1 MSLNS
6 KYYTEDI
13 NTIQSVDFTILTNK
27 DVKRYSAVSKDPFGI
42 NVPESYDNYEPKKG
56 GLVDLRLGTCDP
68 YLNCTTCGLNTYE
81 CPGHF
86 GHTELAE
93 PVYHFGF
100 LNNLKTVLQCICF
113 KCTNIIIEKDKKTVD
128 RIMKKKEKHRLK
140 ELREISKSSSY
151 CYHCGTPIP
160 TITKEVKESTASVNI
175 ALEREVGSVTI
186 DEKTGETTDTKKK
199 IKEILHPRKCYNILR
214 NISDEDTYLL
224 GFNPKISRPEDFICV
239 RFPIP
244 PVIIRPTAKI
254 DFLAS
259 STMEDSLTLKI
270 ADIITWNTK
279 IRSQNERAMTG
290 VDLTS
295 VHNEN
300 MQSLLQYHC
309 ATYFDN
315 ETLNLPKA
323 DFKASNK
330 PIKSISE
337 RIKGKA
343 GRVRANLMGKRVDFS
358 ARSVITSDPYID
370 IDEVGI
376 PKRVAMDLTIP
387 EEVTPYN
394 IKKLSL
400 LVKKGRDV
408 YPGANYVHRVH
419 YIDGKLQ
426 PQRIDL
432 KYRKKDIKLT
442 YGDIVDRHIVNG
454 DYVLFNRQPT
464 LHKPSMMGHKIQV
477 INAENTDAF
486 RMNVS
491 VTKPYNADFD
501 GDEMNIHLAQSVQ
514 ARNELER
521 IANVKYNIIG
531 AKDSNPIIGCVQDT
545 LTGAY
550 ILSQPGQKIDYHTAC
565 NILCGTTSDTKY
577 NLPKN
582 KDLTGYDLFS
592 EIIPKG
598 INIVSKK
605 LLIKDGKLINGTLN
619 KASLSSQKNSIIHY
633 IWDKYGADKTRRFI
647 DDSQRL
653 ILEYL
658 MYQGVTIGA
667 ADIFIE
673 KDMTDRL
680 FDQANT
686 SILEAKHYITKM
698 ENDKNDLSPEVIES
712 AVLSKMEPV
721 GANTGSALM
730 KHLDS
735 KNNFFKMVDSKSKG
749 NPQNIY
755 QTMGVIGQITLSKA
769 RPKKN
774 IQNRSLPYFHRDD
787 DTPEARGFV
796 YNNLVK
802 GLTGHEF
809 FFNAGAGREGL
820 IDTAIKSVSWDTP
833 IIIQNN
839 GKTEYKQIGE
849 WIDNTID
856 IARRTPQYKYS
867 NEKDKLNLEIVELP
881 DGTYIPTTD
890 YNGNVSWGKVSAV
903 TRHDP
908 GEKLYKIK
916 TDGGRD
922 VIVTA
927 AKSLLIWNK
936 DIKEFREKLTT
947 DIVVGDYV
955 PVTKDLAEPPVITEN
970 INLSNYLSKSEYI
983 YGTDYNIAIKLMEEE
998 MINKEKCSNNWW
1010 TKMNNNKF
1018 ELPFKSKSS
1027 LLRSTTKQNQL
1038 NSKFESNYIY
1048 PYGANHKNTKISDTF
1063 ELNKENG
1070 IFIGLFLSEGSI
1082 TGRSI
1087 RITNLDKDIQ
1097 QFVKLWFESKNINYD
1112 IEDRINNSGGR
1123 SFTIRGHSTIFTKF
1137 ITKLVG
1143 KGAENKFIPSE
1154 AFTASKEFISGLLNG
1169 YFSGDGCITKNS
1181 IDASSASK
1189 RLIEGISML
1198 CSRLGIFCK
1207 TYTTILKKNNIGTK
1221 NIKTSHRLRISSQW
1235 AELFSRQINLIHKE
1249 KDTKM
1254 KLKKWN
1260 KKHQKYESL
1269 NNIIMDSITEIIEIN
1284 KDEIESN
1291 PLYNKMYDLTIPST
1305 FNFGLS
1311 NGLQVR
1317 DTATTG
1323 YIQRRLVKALEDLS
1337 VKYDGTIRAA
1347 NNQVIQ
1353 YVYGENGINQLTQTD
1368 IRIDLVTL
1376 NNKEIEE
1383 KFGFNKK
1390 QISELDSVYKKKVDV
1405 KGFTVKY
1412 VNTLIQYR
1420 DQLRMINYKSLSNYK
1435 DLKEQYM
1442 LPVNLYRI
1450 TQDFA
1455 SDSVKQTLAK
1465 QIVSDK
1471 TKDLLTPQYI
1481 VSKIDSLIESSN
1493 NKLIIYS
1500 SPDNKML
1507 SKDELDTKLILKIA
1521 LYEYLAPNRC
1531 IYEYNLDYES
1541 FNNMVKDIE
1550 NNYIKSIVEPGE
1562 MVGVIAAQSL
1572 GEPTTQMSLD
1582 TKHSA
1587 GKVGILSTALVG
1599 VPRIQEILSYSKS
1612 IKTPQ
1617 TLIYFKKDVRSDRT
1631 AVNKINSFLKHL
1643 TIRELIDTAE
1653 IYYQVNTNNSL
1664 DNKLKDDNV
1673 INPFFINNQKTEL
1686 TNLPFIFRLKMNLEK
1701 MYDKE
1706 TTLLDLKTK
1715 FMSYWYNNSQNAKS
1729 MKKMEKEIFTRINR
1743 LAILSNSENN
1753 KEQILHIRFNLNSF
1767 DYGILS
1773 DFLTLVLDQI
1783 SLKGMDN
1790 IHGTNLIEDEKIIE
1804 YHDDGTIVSDKE
1816 NVVVTE
1822 GINLHHIKK
1831 FKNIDF
1837 TRTVCNDIHT
1847 TLKNYGI
1854 EAARTILMKELINTF
1869 ASGGAD
1875 NINHNHLSVLVDF
1888 MSANGEITSIDRHGL
1903 GKLDVDPLAKC
1914 SFEKTMD
1921 HLVQAAVFNE
1931 TDGMR
1936 SVSSKIMLG
1945 QVIPGG
1951 TGAFSLVLDTE
1962 KLVNSEY
1969 TTDEANKYGEY
1980 KNIDSDPLMLDI
1992 MKYGI
1997 NETNF
2002 FIPVH

>member
-13 NTIQSVDFTILTNK
+13 NTIQSVDFSILTNK
-27 DVKRYSAVSKDPFGI
+27 DVKKYSAVRKDPFGI
-42 NVPESYDNYEPKKG
+42 NIPESYDNYEPKKG

-68 YLNCTTCGLNTYE
+68 YLNCTTCGLNSNE

-86 GHTELAE
+86 GHTELSE

-113 KCTNIIIEKDKKTVD
+113 RCTNIIIEKSSKVVEK
-128 RIMKKKEKHRLK
+128 IMKKKEKFRLK
-140 ELREISKSSSY
+140 ELREISKTNAY
-151 CYHCGTPIP
+151 CQHCGTPVS
-160 TITKEVKESTASVNI
+160 TVTKEVKESTASINI
-175 ALEREVGSVTI
+175 FLEREVGSIAI
-186 DEKTGETTDTKKK
+186 DENTGETTDTKRK
-199 IKEILHPRKCYNILR
+199 IKEPLHPRKCYNILR

-224 GFNPKISRPEDFICV
+224 GFNPKISRPEDFICI

-270 ADIITWNTK
+270 ADIITWNTR
-279 IRSQNERAMTG
+279 IRNQNEKAMSG

-295 VHNEN
+295 FNEN

-337 RIKGKA
+337 RIKGKQ

-370 IDEVGI
+370 IDEVGV

-387 EEVTPYN
+387 EEVTPFN
-394 IKKLSL
+394 IKKLAM
-400 LVKKGRDV
+400 LVKKGREI
-408 YPGANYVHRVH
+408 YPGANYVHRVN

-442 YGDIVDRHIVNG
+442 YGDIVDRHIING

-477 INAENTDAF
+477 INADNTDAF

-531 AKDSNPIIGCVQDT
+531 ARDSNPIIGCVQDT

-550 ILSQPGQKIDYHTAC
+550 VLSLPNQTIDYHTAC
-565 NILCGTTSDTKY
+565 NILCGTTSESKY
-577 NLPKN
+577 NLTKN
-582 KDLTGYDLFS
+582 KDLTGYELFS

-598 INIVSKK
+598 INVVSNK
-605 LLIKDGKLINGTLN
+605 LTIKDGQIIKGTLN
-619 KASLSSQKNSIIHY
+619 NASLSSQKNSIIHY

-658 MYQGVTIGA
+658 MYQGVTIGPK
-667 ADIFIE
+667 DIFIE
-673 KDMTDRL
+673 EDMTKKL

-686 SILEAKHYITKM
+686 AVLDAKHYITKM
-698 ENDKNDLSPEVIES
+698 ENDNNDISPQVIEN
-712 AVLSKMEPV
+712 AILSKMEPV
-721 GANTGSALM
+721 GANTGSTLM
-730 KHLDS
+730 KYLNSD
-735 KNNFFKMVDSKSKG
+735 NNFFKMVDSKAKG

-755 QTMGVIGQITLSKA
+755 QTMGVIGQLTLSKA

-774 IQNRSLPYFHRDD
+774 IQNRTLPYFHADD
-787 DTPEARGFV
+787 DTPGARGFV
-796 YNNLVK
+796 FNNLVK

-833 IIIQNN
+833 VIIQNN

-856 IARRTPQYKYS
+856 IAKRTPQYKYS

-890 YNGNVSWGKVSAV
+890 YNGNVTWGKVSAV

-922 VIVTA
+922 VVVTA

-936 DIKEFREKLTT
+936 EIKQFREKLTT
-947 DIVVGDYV
+947 EIVVGDYV
-955 PVTKDLAEPPVITEN
+955 PVTLELADPPAITEN
-970 INLSNYLSKSEYI
+970 INLSDYLSKSEYI
-983 YGTDYNIAIKLMEEE
+983 YGTDFNIANKLMEEE
-998 MINKEKCSNNWW
+998 MENKEKCSNNWW
-1010 TKMNNNKF
+1010 TTTNNNKF

-1027 LLRSTTKQNQL
+1027 LLRSITKL
-1038 NSKFESNYIY
+1038 NESNNKFESNYIY
-1048 PYGANHKNTKISDTF
+1048 PYGANQKNTFIKDTF

-1082 TGRSI
+1082 TGRST
-1087 RITNLDKDIQ
+1087 RITNLDENIQ
-1097 QFVKLWFESKNINYD
+1097 QFVKGWFESNNINYD
-1112 IEDRINNSGGR
+1112 IEDKINKYGGK
-1123 SFTIRGHSTIFTKF
+1123 SFTIRGHSTILTKF

-1143 KGAENKFIPSE
+1143 KGAENKFVPSE

-1207 TYTTILKKNNIGTK
+1207 TYTTILKKNNFGTK
-1221 NIKTSHRLRISSQW
+1221 NIKPSHRLRISSQW

-1249 KDTKM
+1249 KDSKM
-1254 KLKKWN
+1254 KLKKWT

-1269 NNIIMDSITEIIEIN
+1269 NNIVMDSITEIIEIN

-1337 VKYDGTIRAA
+1337 VKYDGTIRTA
-1347 NNQVIQ
+1347 NSQIIQ
-1353 YVYGENGINQLTQTD
+1353 YIYGENGINQLTQTD
-1368 IRIDLVTL
+1368 IKIDLVKY
-1376 NNKEIEE
+1376 NDKELEE
-1383 KFGFNKK
+1383 KLAFNKK
-1390 QISELDSVYKKKVDV
+1390 QISELETIYKKKVDV
-1405 KGFTVKY
+1405 SGYNKEYINKMKD
-1412 VNTLIQYR
+1412 YR
-1420 DQLRMINYKSLSNYK
+1420 DKLRFINYKSLSNYK
-1435 DLKEQYM
+1435 ELKEQYM

-1450 TQDFA
+1450 TQDFT
-1455 SDSVKQTLAK
+1455 SDSIK
-1465 QIVSDK
+1465 QIL
-1471 TKDLLTPQYI
+1471 TKQLYSESKELLTPQYI
-1481 VSKIDSLIESSN
+1481 QSKIDSITESDI
-1493 NKLIIYS
+1493 NKLIIFSRYK
-1500 SPDNKML
+1500 NKLM
-1507 SKDELDTKLILKIA
+1507 SKDEQDMKLILKIA
-1521 LYEYLAPNRC
+1521 LHEYLSPMRC
-1531 IYEYNLDYES
+1531 IYEYGLTYET
-1541 FNNMVKDIE
+1541 FNNMIKDIE
-1550 NNYIKSIVEPGE
+1550 NSYIKSIVEPGE

-1587 GKVGILSTALVG
+1587 GKVGVLSTSLVG

-1612 IKTPQ
+1612 MKTPQ
-1617 TLIYFKKDVRSDRT
+1617 TLIYFDKSVRSDKT
-1631 AVNKINSFLKHL
+1631 SVNKINSYLKHL
-1643 TIRELIDTAE
+1643 TIRELIDAAE

-1664 DNKLKDDNV
+1664 DTKLKNDNV
-1673 INPFFINNQKTEL
+1673 VNPFFIGNQKTEL
-1686 TNLPFIFRLKMNLEK
+1686 VNLPFIFRLKMNLEK

-1706 TTLLDLKTK
+1706 TSLLDIKTK
-1715 FMSYWYNNSQNAKS
+1715 FMSYWYNNSQNTKT
-1729 MKKMEKEIFTRINR
+1729 MKKLEKEIFTRINR
-1743 LAILSNSENN
+1743 LAILSSTEDNN
-1753 KEQILHIRFNLNSF
+1753 ELILHIRFSLNSF

-1773 DFLTLVLDQI
+1773 DFLSLVLDKI

-1790 IHGTNLIEDEKIIE
+1790 IVGTNLIEDEKIIE
-1804 YHDDGTIVSDKE
+1804 YQDDGSYNMANE
-1816 NVVVTE
+1816 HMVVTE
-1822 GINLHHIKK
+1822 GINLNHIKK

-1837 TRTVCNDIHT
+1837 TRTRCNDVHT
-1847 TLKNYGI
+1847 TFKNYGI
-1854 EAARTILMKELINTF
+1854 EAARTSILKELINTF
-1869 ASGGAD
+1869 GSGGID

-1903 GKLDVDPLAKC
+1903 GKLNVDPLAKC

-1931 TDGMR
+1931 TDHLK

-1951 TGAFSLVLDTE
+1951 TGAFNLILDTE

-1969 TTDEANKYGEY
+1969 TSDEANKYGEFR
-1980 KNIDSDPLMLDI
+1980 NIEADPLMLDI
-1992 MKYGI
+1992 MKFGI

-2002 FIPVH
+2002 YIPAY

>member
-13 NTIQSVDFTILTNK
+13 NKIQSVDFTILTNK

-68 YLNCTTCGLNTYE
+68 YLNCTTCGLNTNE

-86 GHTELAE
+86 GHTELSE
-93 PVYHFGF
+93 PVFHFGF

-113 KCTNIIIEKDKKTVD
+113 KCTNIIIEKDNKTVE
-128 RIMKKKEKHRLK
+128 RIMRKKEKHRLK
-140 ELREISKSSSY
+140 ELREISKTSAY
-151 CYHCGTPIP
+151 CYHCGTPVP
-160 TITKEVKESTASVNI
+160 TVTKEVKESTASVNI
-175 ALEREVGSVTI
+175 VLEREVGSIAI
-186 DEKTGETTDTKKK
+186 DEKTGETTDTKRK

-224 GFNPKISRPEDFICV
+224 GFNPKLSRPEDFICI

-270 ADIITWNTK
+270 ADIITWNTR
-279 IRSQNERAMTG
+279 IRNQNEKAMSG

-295 VHNEN
+295 FNEN

-337 RIKGKA
+337 RIKGKQ

-387 EEVTPYN
+387 EEVTPFN
-394 IKKLSL
+394 IKKLSM
-400 LVKKGRDV
+400 LVKKGREI
-408 YPGANYVHRVH
+408 YPGANYVHRVN

-442 YGDIVDRHIVNG
+442 YGDIVDRHIING

-531 AKDSNPIIGCVQDT
+531 ARDSNPIIGCVQDT

-550 ILSQPGQKIDYHTAC
+550 ILSQPNQKIDYHTAC
-565 NILCGTTSDTKY
+565 NILCGTTSETKY

-582 KDLTGYDLFS
+582 KDLTGYELFS

-598 INIVSKK
+598 INVVSSK
-605 LLIKDGKLINGTLN
+605 LLIKDGQIQKGTLN

-633 IWDKYGADKTRRFI
+633 IWDKYGADKTRKFI
-647 DDSQRL
+647 DDTQRL

-667 ADIFIE
+667 KDIFLDDE
-673 KDMTDRL
+673 TTKKL

-686 SILEAKHYITKM
+686 SILDAKHYITKM
-698 ENDKNDLSPEVIES
+698 ENDNNDISPEVIEN
-712 AVLSKMEPV
+712 AILSKMEPV

-730 KHLDS
+730 KHLNS
-735 KNNFFKMVDSKSKG
+735 ENNFFKMVDSKSKG

-755 QTMGVIGQITLSKA
+755 QTMGVIGQLTLSKA

-820 IDTAIKSVSWDTP
+820 IDTAIK
-833 IIIQNN
+833 
-839 GKTEYKQIGE
+839 
-849 WIDNTID
+849 
-856 IARRTPQYKYS
+856 
-867 NEKDKLNLEIVELP
+867 
-881 DGTYIPTTD
+881 
-890 YNGNVSWGKVSAV
+890 
-903 TRHDP
+903 
-908 GEKLYKIK
+908 
-916 TDGGRD
+916 
-922 VIVTA
+922 
-927 AKSLLIWNK
+927 
-936 DIKEFREKLTT
+936 
-947 DIVVGDYV
+947 
-955 PVTKDLAEPPVITEN
+955 
-970 INLSNYLSKSEYI
+970 
-983 YGTDYNIAIKLMEEE
+983 
-998 MINKEKCSNNWW
+998 
-1010 TKMNNNKF
+1010 
-1018 ELPFKSKSS
+1018 
-1027 LLRSTTKQNQL
+1027 
-1038 NSKFESNYIY
+1038 
-1048 PYGANHKNTKISDTF
+1048 
-1063 ELNKENG
+1063 
-1070 IFIGLFLSEGSI
+1070 
-1082 TGRSI
+1082 
-1087 RITNLDKDIQ
+1087 
-1097 QFVKLWFESKNINYD
+1097 
-1112 IEDRINNSGGR
+1112 
-1123 SFTIRGHSTIFTKF
+1123 
-1137 ITKLVG
+1137 
-1143 KGAENKFIPSE
+1143 
-1154 AFTASKEFISGLLNG
+1154 
-1169 YFSGDGCITKNS
+1169 
-1181 IDASSASK
+1181 
-1189 RLIEGISML
+1189 
-1198 CSRLGIFCK
+1198 
-1207 TYTTILKKNNIGTK
+1207 
-1221 NIKTSHRLRISSQW
+1221 
-1235 AELFSRQINLIHKE
+1235 
-1249 KDTKM
+1249 
-1254 KLKKWN
+1254 
-1260 KKHQKYESL
+1260 
-1269 NNIIMDSITEIIEIN
+1269 
-1284 KDEIESN
+1284 
-1291 PLYNKMYDLTIPST
+1291 
-1305 FNFGLS
+1305 
-1311 NGLQVR
+1311 
-1317 DTATTG
+1317 TATTG

-1347 NNQVIQ
+1347 NGQVIQ

-1368 IRIDLVTL
+1368 IKINMVKYND
-1376 NNKEIEE
+1376 KEIEE
-1383 KFGFNKK
+1383 NLSFNKK
-1390 QISELDSVYKKKVDV
+1390 QISELETIYKKKVSVSEFSKEYV
-1405 KGFTVKY
+1405 KKM
-1412 VNTLIQYR
+1412 IKYR
-1420 DQLRMINYKSLSNYK
+1420 DQLRFINSKSLSNYK
-1435 DLKEQYM
+1435 ELKDQYM

-1450 TQDFA
+1450 TQDY
-1455 SDSVKQTLAK
+1455 SSESTKQTLSK
-1465 QIVSDK
+1465 QIISDN
-1471 TKDLLTPQYI
+1471 KDMLTPQYI
-1481 VSKIDSLIESSN
+1481 QSKIDSITESEN
-1493 NKLIIYS
+1493 NKLIIFS
-1500 SPDNKML
+1500 NSKNKLMYN
-1507 SKDELDTKLILKIA
+1507 DEQDMKLILKIA
-1521 LYEYLAPNRC
+1521 LHEYISPYRC
-1531 IYEYNLDYES
+1531 IYEYGLTYDS
-1541 FNNMVKDIE
+1541 FNKMIKDIE
-1550 NNYIKSIVEPGE
+1550 NSYIKSIVEPGE
-1562 MVGVIAAQSL
+1562 MIGVIAAQSL

-1587 GKVGILSTALVG
+1587 GKAGVLSTALVG

-1617 TLIYFKKDVRSDRT
+1617 TLIYFDKSIRSDKS
-1631 AVNKINSFLKHL
+1631 AVNKVNSFLKHL

-1653 IYYQVNTNNSL
+1653 IYYQINTNNSL
-1664 DNKLKDDNV
+1664 DKKLKDDNV
-1673 INPFFINNQKTEL
+1673 VNPFFINNQKTEL

-1701 MYDKE
+1701 MFDKE
-1706 TTLLDLKTK
+1706 TTLLDIKTK
-1715 FMSYWYNNSQNAKS
+1715 FMSYWYNNSQNTKS
-1729 MKKMEKEIFTRINR
+1729 MKKLEKEIFTRINR
-1743 LAILSNSENN
+1743 LAILSSTESNN
-1753 KEQILHIRFNLNSF
+1753 ELILHIRFSLNSF

-1790 IHGTNLIEDEKIIE
+1790 ILGTNLIEDEKIIE
-1804 YHDDGTIVSDKE
+1804 YQEDGSFKMEDE
-1816 NVVVTE
+1816 HMVVTE
-1822 GINLHHIKK
+1822 GINLSHVKR

-1837 TRTVCNDIHT
+1837 SRTICNDVYT
-1847 TLKNYGI
+1847 TLKSYGI
-1854 EAARTILMKELINTF
+1854 EAARTTLMKELINTF
-1869 ASGGAD
+1869 GSGGID

-1888 MSANGEITSIDRHGL
+1888 MSANGEVTSIDRHGL

-1931 TDGMR
+1931 SDKMK
-1936 SVSSKIMLG
+1936 SVSSKIMIG

-1951 TGAFSLVLDTE
+1951 TGAFGLVLDTE

-1969 TTDEANKYGEY
+1969 TTDEANKYGEF

-1992 MKYGI
+1992 MKFGI

-2002 FIPVH
+2002 FIPAY

>member
-13 NTIQSVDFTILTNK
+13 NKIQSVDFTILTNK

-68 YLNCTTCGLNTYE
+68 YLNCTTCGLNTND

-86 GHTELAE
+86 GHTELSE
-93 PVYHFGF
+93 PVFHFGF

-113 KCTNIIIEKDKKTVD
+113 KCTNIIIEKDSKTVD
-128 RIMKKKEKHRLK
+128 RIMRKKEKHRLK
-140 ELREISKSSSY
+140 ELREISKTSAY
-151 CYHCGTPIP
+151 CYHCGTPVP
-160 TITKEVKESTASVNI
+160 TVTKEVKESTASVNI
-175 ALEREVGSVTI
+175 VLEREVGSVAI
-186 DEKTGETTDTKKK
+186 DEKTGETTDTKRK

-224 GFNPKISRPEDFICV
+224 GFNPKVSRPEDFICI

-270 ADIITWNTK
+270 ADIITWNTR
-279 IRSQNERAMTG
+279 IRNQNEKAMSG

-295 VHNEN
+295 FNEN

-337 RIKGKA
+337 RIKGKQ

-387 EEVTPYN
+387 EEVTPFN
-394 IKKLSL
+394 IKKLSM
-400 LVKKGRDV
+400 LVKKGREV
-408 YPGANYVHRVH
+408 YPGANYVHRVN

-531 AKDSNPIIGCVQDT
+531 ARDSNPIIGCVQDT

-550 ILSQPGQKIDYHTAC
+550 ILSQPNQKIDYHTAC
-565 NILCGTTSDTKY
+565 NILCGTTSETKY

-582 KDLTGYDLFS
+582 KDLTGYELFS

-598 INIVSKK
+598 INVVSSK
-605 LLIKDGKLINGTLN
+605 LLIKDGQIQKGTLN

-633 IWDKYGADKTRRFI
+633 IWDKYGADKTRKFI
-647 DDSQRL
+647 DDTQRL

-667 ADIFIE
+667 KDIFLDDE
-673 KDMTDRL
+673 TTKKL

-686 SILEAKHYITKM
+686 SILDAKHYITKM
-698 ENDKNDLSPEVIES
+698 ENDNNDISPEVIEN
-712 AVLSKMEPV
+712 AILSKMEPV

-730 KHLDS
+730 KHLNSD
-735 KNNFFKMVDSKSKG
+735 NNFFKMVDSKSKG

-755 QTMGVIGQITLSKA
+755 QTMGVIGQLTLSKA

-820 IDTAIKSVSWDTP
+820 IDTAIK
-833 IIIQNN
+833 
-839 GKTEYKQIGE
+839 
-849 WIDNTID
+849 
-856 IARRTPQYKYS
+856 
-867 NEKDKLNLEIVELP
+867 
-881 DGTYIPTTD
+881 
-890 YNGNVSWGKVSAV
+890 
-903 TRHDP
+903 
-908 GEKLYKIK
+908 
-916 TDGGRD
+916 
-922 VIVTA
+922 
-927 AKSLLIWNK
+927 
-936 DIKEFREKLTT
+936 
-947 DIVVGDYV
+947 
-955 PVTKDLAEPPVITEN
+955 
-970 INLSNYLSKSEYI
+970 
-983 YGTDYNIAIKLMEEE
+983 
-998 MINKEKCSNNWW
+998 
-1010 TKMNNNKF
+1010 
-1018 ELPFKSKSS
+1018 
-1027 LLRSTTKQNQL
+1027 
-1038 NSKFESNYIY
+1038 
-1048 PYGANHKNTKISDTF
+1048 
-1063 ELNKENG
+1063 
-1070 IFIGLFLSEGSI
+1070 
-1082 TGRSI
+1082 
-1087 RITNLDKDIQ
+1087 
-1097 QFVKLWFESKNINYD
+1097 
-1112 IEDRINNSGGR
+1112 
-1123 SFTIRGHSTIFTKF
+1123 
-1137 ITKLVG
+1137 
-1143 KGAENKFIPSE
+1143 
-1154 AFTASKEFISGLLNG
+1154 
-1169 YFSGDGCITKNS
+1169 
-1181 IDASSASK
+1181 
-1189 RLIEGISML
+1189 
-1198 CSRLGIFCK
+1198 
-1207 TYTTILKKNNIGTK
+1207 
-1221 NIKTSHRLRISSQW
+1221 
-1235 AELFSRQINLIHKE
+1235 
-1249 KDTKM
+1249 
-1254 KLKKWN
+1254 
-1260 KKHQKYESL
+1260 
-1269 NNIIMDSITEIIEIN
+1269 
-1284 KDEIESN
+1284 
-1291 PLYNKMYDLTIPST
+1291 
-1305 FNFGLS
+1305 
-1311 NGLQVR
+1311 
-1317 DTATTG
+1317 TATTG

-1347 NNQVIQ
+1347 NGQVIQ

-1368 IRIDLVTL
+1368 IKIDMVKY

-1383 KFGFNKK
+1383 KLSFNKK
-1390 QISELDSVYKKKVDV
+1390 QISELETIYKKKVSV
-1405 KGFTVKY
+1405 SNFNKEYINKMIK
-1412 VNTLIQYR
+1412 LR
-1420 DQLRMINYKSLSNYK
+1420 DQLRFINYKSLSNYK
-1435 DLKEQYM
+1435 ELKDQYM

-1450 TQDFA
+1450 TQDY
-1455 SDSVKQTLAK
+1455 SSESVKQTLSK
-1465 QIVSDK
+1465 QLYSENK
-1471 TKDLLTPQYI
+1471 EMLTPQYI
-1481 VSKIDSLIESSN
+1481 QSKIDSITESES
-1493 NKLIIYS
+1493 NKLIIFS
-1500 SPDNKML
+1500 NSKNKL
-1507 SKDELDTKLILKIA
+1507 LNKDEQDMKLILKIA
-1521 LYEYLAPNRC
+1521 LHEYISPNRC
-1531 IYEYNLDYES
+1531 IYEYGLTYES
-1541 FNNMVKDIE
+1541 FNNMIKDIE
-1550 NNYIKSIVEPGE
+1550 NSYIKSIVEPGE

-1587 GKVGILSTALVG
+1587 GKAGVLSTALVG

-1617 TLIYFKKDVRSDRT
+1617 TLIYFDKNIRSDRS

-1653 IYYQVNTNNSL
+1653 IYYQINTNNSL
-1664 DNKLKDDNV
+1664 DKKLKEDNV

-1706 TTLLDLKTK
+1706 TTLLDIKTK
-1715 FMSYWYNNSQNAKS
+1715 FMSYWYNNSQNTKS
-1729 MKKMEKEIFTRINR
+1729 MKKLEKEIFTRINR
-1743 LAILSNSENN
+1743 LAILSSSESN
-1753 KEQILHIRFNLNSF
+1753 KELILHIRFSLNSF

-1790 IHGTNLIEDEKIIE
+1790 ILGTNLIEDEKVIE
-1804 YHDDGTIVSDKE
+1804 YQDDGSFKMETE
-1816 NVVVTE
+1816 HMVVTE
-1822 GINLHHIKK
+1822 GINLSHVKK

-1837 TRTVCNDIHT
+1837 TRTICNDVHT
-1847 TLKNYGI
+1847 TLKSYGI
-1854 EAARTILMKELINTF
+1854 EAARTTLMKELINTF
-1869 ASGGAD
+1869 GSGGID

-1888 MSANGEITSIDRHGL
+1888 MSANGEVTSIDRHGL

-1931 TDGMR
+1931 SDKMK
-1936 SVSSKIMLG
+1936 SVSSKIMIG

-1951 TGAFSLVLDTE
+1951 TGAFGLVLDTE

-1969 TTDEANKYGEY
+1969 TTDEANKYGEF

-1992 MKYGI
+1992 MKFGI

-2002 FIPVH
+2002 FIPAY

>member
-13 NTIQSVDFTILTNK
+13 NKIQSVDFTILTNK

-68 YLNCTTCGLNTYE
+68 YLNCTTCGLNTNE

-113 KCTNIIIEKDKKTVD
+113 KCTNIIIEKDQKTVD
-128 RIMKKKEKHRLK
+128 RIMRKKEKHRLK

-160 TITKEVKESTASVNI
+160 SITKEVKESTASVNI

-270 ADIITWNTK
+270 ADIITWNSK

-400 LVKKGRDV
+400 LVKKGREV

-598 INIVSKK
+598 INVVSKK

-667 ADIFIE
+667 ADIFLE

-712 AVLSKMEPV
+712 AILSKMEPV

-796 YNNLVK
+796 YNNLIK
-802 GLTGHEF
+802 GLYGHEF

-820 IDTAIKSVSWDTP
+820 IDTAIK
-833 IIIQNN
+833 
-839 GKTEYKQIGE
+839 
-849 WIDNTID
+849 
-856 IARRTPQYKYS
+856 
-867 NEKDKLNLEIVELP
+867 
-881 DGTYIPTTD
+881 
-890 YNGNVSWGKVSAV
+890 
-903 TRHDP
+903 
-908 GEKLYKIK
+908 
-916 TDGGRD
+916 
-922 VIVTA
+922 
-927 AKSLLIWNK
+927 
-936 DIKEFREKLTT
+936 
-947 DIVVGDYV
+947 
-955 PVTKDLAEPPVITEN
+955 
-970 INLSNYLSKSEYI
+970 
-983 YGTDYNIAIKLMEEE
+983 
-998 MINKEKCSNNWW
+998 
-1010 TKMNNNKF
+1010 
-1018 ELPFKSKSS
+1018 
-1027 LLRSTTKQNQL
+1027 
-1038 NSKFESNYIY
+1038 
-1048 PYGANHKNTKISDTF
+1048 
-1063 ELNKENG
+1063 
-1070 IFIGLFLSEGSI
+1070 
-1082 TGRSI
+1082 
-1087 RITNLDKDIQ
+1087 
-1097 QFVKLWFESKNINYD
+1097 
-1112 IEDRINNSGGR
+1112 
-1123 SFTIRGHSTIFTKF
+1123 
-1137 ITKLVG
+1137 
-1143 KGAENKFIPSE
+1143 
-1154 AFTASKEFISGLLNG
+1154 
-1169 YFSGDGCITKNS
+1169 
-1181 IDASSASK
+1181 
-1189 RLIEGISML
+1189 
-1198 CSRLGIFCK
+1198 
-1207 TYTTILKKNNIGTK
+1207 
-1221 NIKTSHRLRISSQW
+1221 
-1235 AELFSRQINLIHKE
+1235 
-1249 KDTKM
+1249 
-1254 KLKKWN
+1254 
-1260 KKHQKYESL
+1260 
-1269 NNIIMDSITEIIEIN
+1269 
-1284 KDEIESN
+1284 
-1291 PLYNKMYDLTIPST
+1291 
-1305 FNFGLS
+1305 
-1311 NGLQVR
+1311 
-1317 DTATTG
+1317 TATTG

-1405 KGFTVKY
+1405 KGFNVKY
-1412 VNTLIQYR
+1412 INTLIQYR

-1465 QIVSDK
+1465 QVVSDK

-1481 VSKIDSLIESSN
+1481 VSKIDGLIESSN

-1500 SPDNKML
+1500 NPDNKML

-1531 IYEYNLDYES
+1531 IYEYKLDYES
-1541 FNNMVKDIE
+1541 FNNMIRDIE

-1562 MVGVIAAQSL
+1562 MIGVIAAQSL

-1701 MYDKE
+1701 MFDKE

-1729 MKKMEKEIFTRINR
+1729 MKKIEKEIFTRINR
-1743 LAILSNSENN
+1743 LAILSSSENN

-1804 YHDDGTIVSDKE
+1804 YQDDGTIVSEKE